1 MKTRILSIILTLALL
16 LSTLS
21 GCGGETEPV
30 SGKTETQG
38 KEKTPGITETPGKTD
53 ASVSSGMGDV
63 PDENADPVT
72 EMPEE
77 PEELYPTPDYSGFEM
92 PAATDS
98 LTVYAYSF
106 ISSILTTA
114 VELFKAKYPNV
125 QVDYQILGEDEYDSR
140 LRAEI
145 PAGRGP
151 DLLIGESALLP
162 DVYKTMSTGIF
173 TDLGG
178 YMEKDEEYEP
188 SDYNEGVMKGG
199 LLYGRQV
206 IMPLTFSSS
215 CVITSEELLA
225 ENGLT
230 AESMR
235 SWQGFCDAC
244 KIFHENHPDAALFAH
259 GGNGYYLTTL
269 YPYIGFRMID
279 YEKNAVSFDEERFR
293 GMIDLSRLYCYPDIP
308 KEPKFGEEQLA
319 VHNGNCFFI
328 NENTTIISTV
338 TGCLKYRVH
347 YNETPV
353 MLAIPD
359 EHDGVTARIEY
370 YGAVPESSQNK
381 LNAWRLM
388 KILLSHEIQYGEE
401 RENDSPKT
409 TYPIGFP
416 VRKESLRKALDSN
429 TYWNGADESDVES
442 FWQLMESV
450 TDSVILP
457 TVIRNYI
464 INDMKP
470 YITSKDGSNYDK
482 QFTKLMNEL
491 ELYKDE

>member
-1 MKTRILSIILTLALL
+1 MKKHILSLMLTAALL
-16 LSTLS
+16 LSAFA
-21 GCGGETEPV
+21 GCGGETAPV
-30 SGKTETQG
+30 SGKTETP
-38 KEKTPGITETPGKTD
+38 EKTD
-53 ASVSSGMGDV
+53 ASVPPGTGDT
-63 PDENADPVT
+63 PGENTDPAFDP
-72 EMPEE
+72 PEE
-77 PEELYPTPDYSGFEM
+77 AEELYPTPDYSGFEM

-106 ISSILTTA
+106 ISSILTPA
-114 VELFKAKYPNV
+114 VELFKTQYPNV
-125 QVDYQILGEDEYDSR
+125 KVDYQILGDDEYDTR

-151 DLLIGESALLP
+151 DLLIGTSALLP
-162 DVYKTMSTGIF
+162 DVYKTMSTKIF

-178 YMEKDEEYEP
+178 FMEKDGDYNP
-188 SDYNEGVMKGG
+188 SDYNEGVIRGG
-199 LLYGRQV
+199 LLYGRQY
-206 IMPLTFSSS
+206 ILPLTFSSS

-230 AESMR
+230 PDSMR
-235 SWQGFCDAC
+235 TWQGFYEAC
-244 KIFHENHPDAALFAH
+244 QIFHENHPAAPLFSH
-259 GGNGYYLTTL
+259 GGNQYYLATL

-293 GMIDLSRLYCYPDIP
+293 DMVDLSRLYCYPDIP
-308 KEPKFGEEQLA
+308 NEPKFGEEYMA
-319 VHNGNCFFI
+319 VHDRNCFFI
-328 NENTTIISTV
+328 NENTTIITTV
-338 TGCLKYRVH
+338 TDCLAWRYD
-347 YNETPV
+347 YDETPV

-359 EHDGVTARIEY
+359 ENDGVTARIEY

-388 KILLSHEIQYGEE
+388 KILLSNEIQYGEDK
-401 RENDSPKT
+401 ENAPPKT

-464 INDMKP
+464 IQDMKP

-482 QFTKLMNEL
+482 QFAKLMNEL